1 MGCKEIILKLP
12 TDYSEKQLREKIEK
26 ELKIKEFS
34 WQIKKKSLDAR
45 KKSDIHWQI
54 SVSVSSERI
63 KGSVPEASPT
73 LDILYR
79 KTKEKIIV
87 VGSGPAGFFCAL
99 VLQKAGFDTTL
110 IERGAEVKK
119 REEGVRNFEATGEFD
134 SVSNYA
140 FGEGGAGTFS
150 DGKLTSRSKHISLER
165 EFIISSYI
173 NAGAPESIKYMAH
186 PHLGSDNLKNIIKV
200 LREQFLEIGGKVL
213 FETFLEDIKIKDG
226 KVYEAVTTKGVM
238 EADRV
243 VIAPGNSA
251 YETYRMLIDRGVE
264 FRPKNFAIGA
274 RVEHPQE
281 IINKAQWG
289 RKNLSG
295 VKAAE
300 YRLTSSGDGKFPVY
314 TFCMCPGGSIV
325 PSTAYENANIVN
337 GMSFYD
343 SGGKFSNSACVAGNN
358 LSSLMGTEVSSLEAI
373 DWLEGIEENFYKYT
387 NSFKAPFCTIRNFIN
402 KKETN
407 GIFESSYP
415 LGLEPAALWELLPPE
430 VSNSIAEGLKDFS
443 KKIKGFNEG
452 IILGLDSKSSAPIQ
466 VIREKGGLCSGFE
479 NLYVVGE
486 GSGWSGGII
495 SSAADGVKAAMN
507 IIRGKH

>member
-1 MGCKEIILKLP
+1 MQAASDLFANKGYAGTTTRSIAETAGVNEVTLFRHFGSKENLFTIIELRILQNLISKIDESLY
-12 TDYSEKQLREKIEK
+12 YSSNGLQAAINFTKCIFK
-26 ELKIKEFS
+26 FS
-34 WQIKKKSLDAR
+34 SAHILHFILLDLFMPGMNGFEVLEGIR
-45 KKSDIHWQI
+45 K
-54 SVSVSSERI
+54 
-63 KGSVPEASPT
+63 
-73 LDILYR
+73 
-79 KTKEKIIV
+79 
-87 VGSGPAGFFCAL
+87 
-99 VLQKAGFDTTL
+99 
-110 IERGAEVKK
+110 
-119 REEGVRNFEATGEFD
+119 FEATGEFD
-134 SVSNYA
+134 PISNYA

-300 YRLTSSGDGKFPVY
+300 YRLTSSPTPVI
-314 TFCMCPGGSIV
+314 S
-325 PSTAYENANIVN
+325 
-337 GMSFYD
+337 
-343 SGGKFSNSACVAGNN
+343 
-358 LSSLMGTEVSSLEAI
+358 
-373 DWLEGIEENFYKYT
+373 
-387 NSFKAPFCTIRNFIN
+387 
-402 KKETN
+402 
-407 GIFESSYP
+407 
-415 LGLEPAALWELLPPE
+415 
-430 VSNSIAEGLKDFS
+430 EGL
-443 KKIKGFNEG
+443 
-452 IILGLDSKSSAPIQ
+452 
-466 VIREKGGLCSGFE
+466 
-479 NLYVVGE
+479 
-486 GSGWSGGII
+486 
-495 SSAADGVKAAMN
+495 
-507 IIRGKH
+507 